1 MIAASG
7 AADQGSF
14 KGTVDRLNR
23 WMPGLV
29 STSARRRKRLVA
41 DLLETIAEDL
51 LPERPFRREPRA
63 LKRRPKP
70 FQLMNKPRSEMVEI
84 PHRSR
89 YKKPLS

>member
-1 MIAASG
+1 
-7 AADQGSF
+7 
-14 KGTVDRLNR
+14 
-23 WMPGLV
+23 
-29 STSARRRKRLVA
+29 VA